1 MKNRFFT
8 MIMLLA
14 LLVSIGGSATAASA
28 PPTDQRALVYVE
40 LGTADALSRF
50 ASTHLPLYSMLDAGL
65 LTGADQRGMQS
76 IKQAGLNYRLLDAS
90 LGSSSYYLAETRP
103 SRPAPDFSVYGQVL
117 LSIKNNVLLRMDPSM
132 VDALTQAGAELR
144 KITLTPK
151 PLPAA
156 QTENVFPDMVVP
168 DPIIQGMM
176 DQVSETQV
184 YTYDRQLAGELP
196 VWVDG
201 AWYNITSRRTDSGTP
216 IQKATSFVGQHM
228 SNDLGL
234 GVEYYQW
241 NNATNPDV
249 IGELPG
255 LVNPENVF
263 IIGGHIDDVQSVPA
277 GADDNASGSVAALIA
292 ADIMSQYQWGCTLR
306 FAFWTGE
313 EQGLLGSAAYA
324 QHVYNSGENIVGYLN
339 LDMIAWNTPS
349 SAPTIFLG
357 YRSSVPGSLDLA
369 NLFSDVVDS
378 YNINLQPVIGTGY
391 DGSSDH
397 TSFLDYGYPSILGIE
412 GDDDFNPYYHT
423 PQDTTAHTDPAYF
436 TDFVKASVGTYA
448 HMSGCLIPSGVGHL
462 DGHVTAADGGAPLE
476 GATVTADDGLGHA
489 YPSTTDPSGY
499 YTRTLMAGD
508 YSVSASTYGY
518 LPITISGV
526 GITTD
531 TVTTLDFALEALPT
545 HVISGHLYDS
555 VSGDPLQGTVQFTDA
570 PLPPVDTD
578 PNGFYTISVAEGT
591 WHLKAQADMHMQQT
605 QQVVVN
611 DDLTVDFYLDPLPCI
626 LLVDDDMDDPD
637 VRTAYTS
644 ALDNRGYG
652 YNVWDVASQGNP
664 AEADLAGY
672 RQVLW
677 FTGYPFS
684 NTFNNDNEAAVGTY
698 LDQGGNFFLSSQ
710 DYLYDVGLTPFA
722 EDYLHILNFVSDVA
736 QTTVTGLNEYAG
748 LGPYSLSYPFT
759 NYSDTVNPNAQGA
772 VAFSGNQGN
781 AAVSYA
787 GSTFNTVFLGYPFE
801 AIPGLADRSAV
812 MDRTVTFFGGCE
824 PPIDVSITP
833 PEQTKIGS
841 PGMQVSYV
849 YTITNDANVE
859 QEVLLS
865 IDSLWP
871 TEAPATAGVLPA
883 GASTTIPVT
892 VTIPIN
898 PDVII
903 AADTFTLLASGS
915 VGGIDTA
922 TGTTNAVVNPGGEV
936 LAPDGQSGIPLE
948 VVSYEFQVTNTGDY
962 TDSFNLQVS
971 GLWTATLPG
980 GDNTGPLAPG
990 ETTSVTVWV
999 TVPAGAA
1006 DGEVDVTTLTIT
1018 SVLDPLITASAE
1030 VTTTAT
1036 VPPPVYTILMPIIR
1050 R

>member
-1 MKNRFFT
+1 MKSRFFT
-8 MIMLLA
+8 ILMLLV
-14 LLVSIGGSATAASA
+14 LLVSIGGSAQAASV

-40 LGTADALSRF
+40 LGVADDLSRF
-50 ASTHLPLYSMLDAGL
+50 ASTQLPMYSMLEGGL
-65 LTGADQRGMQS
+65 LTGADQRGLLS
-76 IKQAGLNYRLLDAS
+76 IKQAGLKYQLLDSS
-90 LGSSSYYLAETRP
+90 LGSGSYYWAETRS
-103 SRPAPDFSVYGQVL
+103 SRPAPDFSTYGQVL
-117 LSIKNNVLLRMDPSM
+117 LSIKNGVLLRMDPSM
-132 VDALTQAGAELR
+132 VDALTQTGAELR
-144 KITLTPK
+144 LISLTPK
-151 PLPAA
+151 PLPTA
-156 QTENVFPDMVVP
+156 QTANAFPDVVVP

-176 DQVSETQV
+176 DQVTETQV

-201 AWYNITSRRTDSGTP
+201 AWYTITSRRTDSGVP

-234 GVEYYQW
+234 DVEYYEW
-241 NNATNPDV
+241 DNATNPDV
-249 IGELPG
+249 IGEIPG
-255 LVNPENVF
+255 LVNPEDVF
-263 IIGGHIDDVQSVPA
+263 IIGGHLDDVQSVPA

-313 EQGLLGSAAYA
+313 EQGLRGSAAYA
-324 QHVYNSGENIVGYLN
+324 QHVYDSGENIVGYLN

-349 SAPTIFLG
+349 SAPTIYLG
-357 YRSSVPGSLDLA
+357 YRSSVPGSQDLA
-369 NLFSDVVDS
+369 NLFSDVLDAYS
-378 YNINLQPVIGTGY
+378 INLQPVIGTGY

-397 TSFLDYGYPSILGIE
+397 TSFLDYGYPAILGIE
-412 GDDDFNPYYHT
+412 GEDDFNPYYHT
-423 PQDTTAHTDPAYF
+423 PQDTSAHTDPAYF

-448 HMSGCLIPSGVGHL
+448 HMSECLIPTGVGHL
-462 DGHVTAADGGAPLE
+462 DGYVTAADGGAPLE

-489 YPSTTDPSGY
+489 YPTTTDPTGY

-508 YSVSASTYGY
+508 YSVSAFTYGY
-518 LPITISGV
+518 LPVTISGV

-531 TVTTLDFALEALPT
+531 TVTTLDFALDALPT
-545 HVISGHLYDS
+545 HVVSGHLYDS
-555 VSGDPLQGTVQFTDA
+555 VNGAPLQGTLQFTDA

-637 VRTAYTS
+637 VRTSYTS
-644 ALDNRGYG
+644 ALDNLGYG
-652 YNVWDVASQGNP
+652 YNVWDVSSQGNP
-664 AEADLAGY
+664 AEADIAGY
-672 RQVLW
+672 RQVFW
-677 FTGYPFS
+677 FTGYPYS
-684 NTFNNDNEAAVGTY
+684 NSFNDDNEVAVGSY

-710 DYLYDVGLTPFA
+710 DYLYDVGLTPFG
-722 EDYLHILNFVSDVA
+722 EDYLHILNFVNDVS
-736 QTTVTGLNEYAG
+736 QTTVTGQNEYAG

-772 VAFSGNQGN
+772 VAFVGNQGN
-781 AAVSYA
+781 TAVSYA
-787 GSTFNTVFLGYPFE
+787 GSTFNSVFLGYPFE
-801 AIPGLADRSAV
+801 AISGLADRSAV
-812 MDRTVTFFGGCE
+812 MDRTVSFFGGCE

-833 PEQTKIGS
+833 AEQTKTDA

-849 YTITNDANVE
+849 YTVTNEATME
-859 QEVLLS
+859 QEILLS
-865 IDSLWP
+865 VDGLWP
-871 TEAPATAGVLPA
+871 TEAPATAGVLA
-883 GASTTIPVT
+883 SGASATIPVT
-892 VTIPIN
+892 VTIPLI

-922 TGTTNAVVNPGGEV
+922 TGTTNAVVNPGGAV
-936 LAPDGQSGIPLE
+936 FAPDGKSGNPLE

-962 TDSFNLQVS
+962 NDSFTLEVS

-980 GDNTGPLAPG
+980 GDHTNPLAPG
-990 ETTSVTVWV
+990 ESTAVTVLV
-999 TVPAGAA
+999 TVPAGAL
-1006 DGEVDVTTLTIT
+1006 DGEVDLTTLTIT
-1018 SVLDPLITASAE
+1018 SVLDPGITASAD